1 MHHRNDQGVFVHWTD
16 GFRGPY
22 VRGMPAV
29 DTGASTTTGANATA
43 LLAADSRLPPGGA
56 GDRRMSP
63 AFFLA
68 GVATFALLYSTQALL
83 PLVSRDFGVTS
94 ANSWTVS
101 GTTGGLAL
109 FALQAVGAA
118 LEVRP

>member
-1 MHHRNDQGVFVHWTD
+1 VHWTD
-16 GFRGPY
+16 GFTGPY
-22 VRGMPAV
+22 VRGMPAA

-43 LLAADSRLPPGGA
+43 LLAADSRLTPGGGA
-56 GDRRMSP
+56 GYRRMSLTL
-63 AFFLA
+63 FLA
-68 GVATFALLYSTQALL
+68 GVATFALLCSTQALL
-83 PLVSRDFGVTS
+83 PLVSRDFGVTTS

-109 FALQAVGAA
+109 FVLQAVGAT

>member
-1 MHHRNDQGVFVHWTD
+1 VHWTD
-16 GFRGPY
+16 GFTGPY
-22 VRGMPAV
+22 VRGMPAA

-43 LLAADSRLPPGGA
+43 LLAADSRLTPGGA
-56 GDRRMSP
+56 GYRRMSLTL
-63 AFFLA
+63 FLA
-68 GVATFALLYSTQALL
+68 GVATFALLCSTQALL
-83 PLVSRDFGVTS
+83 PLVSRDFGVTTS

-109 FALQAVGAA
+109 FVLQAVGAT

>member
-1 MHHRNDQGVFVHWTD
+1 
-16 GFRGPY
+16 
-22 VRGMPAV
+22 MPAV

-43 LLAADSRLPPGGA
+43 LFAADARLPPGGA
-56 GDRRMSP
+56 GYRRMSL
-63 AFFLA
+63 ALFLA
-68 GVATFALLYSTQALL
+68 GVAAFALLYSTQALL
-83 PLVSRDFGVTS
+83 PLVSRDFGVTTS

-109 FALQAVGAA
+109 FVRQTVGAA

>member
-43 LLAADSRLPPGGA
+43 LLAADSRLPPGDA
-56 GDRRMSP
+56 GDRRMSV
-63 AFFLA
+63 ALFLA

>member
-1 MHHRNDQGVFVHWTD
+1 MHWTD

-43 LLAADSRLPPGGA
+43 LFAADSRMPPGGA
-56 GDRRMSP
+56 GDRRMSL
-63 AFFLA
+63 ALFLA
-68 GVATFALLYSTQALL
+68 GVATFTLLYSTQALL
-83 PLVSRDFGVTS
+83 PLVSRGFGVTTS

-101 GTTGGLAL
+101 ATTGGLAL
-109 FALQAVGAA
+109 FVLQAVVAA
-118 LEVRP
+118 LEFRP

>member
-43 LLAADSRLPPGGA
+43 LLAADSRLPPGDA
-56 GDRRMSP
+56 GDRRMSV
-63 AFFLA
+63 ALFLA

-94 ANSWTVS
+94 ANNWTVS